1 MMMRIGINTGEI
13 VVGNMGSSMRMNY
26 TMMGDSVN
34 LAARLEEGAKQY
46 GIYTAVSEYTLN
58 REFIN
63 EKGEKDKAA
72 NHVET
77 RFIDNIMVVGK
88 SEPVKI
94 YELCAMKGDLTESE
108 KTLFNLFDQGIQ
120 HYLDMRWDAAIEY
133 FKESLKH
140 ERVPE
145 GKITPS
151 ETYIKRCEAFKVF
164 PPVDPGQKWDGVY
177 RMTKK

>member
-1 MMMRIGINTGEI
+1 
-13 VVGNMGSSMRMNY
+13 
-26 TMMGDSVN
+26 MMGDAVN

-58 REFIN
+58 SEFIN
-63 EKGEKDKAA
+63 EKGERDKAA
-72 NHVET
+72 NHVEA

-94 YELCAMKGDLTESE
+94 YELCAMKGEIEENE

-120 HYLDMRWDAAIEY
+120 YYLNMRWDAAIEC
-133 FKESLKH
+133 FRESLKF
-140 ERVPE
+140 ERFPE

-151 ETYIKRCEAFKVF
+151 KVYINRCKVF
-164 PPVDPGQKWDGVY
+164 KRNPPVSKGQKWDGVF